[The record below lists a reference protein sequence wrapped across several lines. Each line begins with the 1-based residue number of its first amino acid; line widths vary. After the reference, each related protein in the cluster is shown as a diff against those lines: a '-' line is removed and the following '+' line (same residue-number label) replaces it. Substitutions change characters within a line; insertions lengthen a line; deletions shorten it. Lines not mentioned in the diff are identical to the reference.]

1 MENLPPN
8 DLTPTSSPTDE
19 AVQPNTIAPQRRRR
33 RRRTRPTERLTDTDR
48 REPDGTE
55 RIDQDKGP
63 GELEGSPASW
73 AALCA
78 AVIVIIVLLFA
89 GGTSNLGRA
98 VAAIV
103 VGTFMI
109 VSPIQRRLPPFM
121 SICLM
126 AILTVPL
133 IGLLPAEWLGPLP
146 AWRSALVE
154 NWSIE
159 LPSTISPQSRCTLE
173 SWLILVIGLGWL
185 WSCVARNY
193 STADRRGMLRI
204 IAVGGVIVCGLTLV
218 QRMGLIS
225 IPIWP
230 ETDPKLISVIGPFPN
245 RNIIS
250 SLAALIAVLCAASA
264 YDSYRQRL
272 RTWFLFGIAIIVPS
286 AIIVSNTSRGGMIL
300 LVLGLVGWLSTA
312 SMRRG
317 FFKKVALSSSVILA
331 VATVL
336 LSYSGTL
343 SERMRK
349 EKSTLGFADNNR
361 IEVYQHTFAL
371 IASNPW
377 LGVGLGNFPE
387 VFTVVNAEDQP
398 YVQTTHP
405 ESDWWWLVAEGGLL
419 LGIPFAL
426 VLFWLGTS
434 TGPWTGGPEDSRR
447 RRQDRRLRNAAGLCL
462 FLGIAHGVVDIPNH
476 NLGYGLLSCL
486 FAGIAVRPRA
496 LSTPAGPILRTTC
509 RIAGLAILVTGIG
522 WAEMAMDRPV
532 IPGKTSAV
540 MLQGNAKTLANSS
553 RELEALKVASDAIKE
568 APLLGMNYFLRA
580 QILLR
585 LGHPSAE
592 AMADFAKARALY
604 PHYVYICMDEAEAW
618 LRHDPSMAVI
628 PWRQAL
634 IRDPQ
639 VASMDSSPFHQML
652 NAAAPYPALEAE
664 LWSLATTPGLK
675 LIYLL
680 HASAGPQWEKA
691 LSALLLQQPKLDGLE
706 PIERSRLFQ
715 AWWQRGDRD
724 QFLAALE
731 QNSAWQKD
739 AWQLLAAEYASR
751 SRFKEAWA
759 VIAKFAVRPQLPTV
773 SPTVDVEALERTAL
787 FNPTDPVRQIDLFF
801 AQRATQRYVEARRT
815 LEKTLG
821 MPNAPEYLKL
831 ELADLYALQDDY
843 RRAWEIAREYL
854 KLP

>member
-1 MENLPPN
+1 MEDSPPN
-8 DLTPTSSPTDE
+8 DLTPTSTPDE
-19 AVQPNTIAPQRRRR
+19 QASQPDPIADQRRRR
-33 RRRTRPTERLTDTDR
+33 RQRNRQGKRHSHSS
-48 REPDGTE
+48 G
-55 RIDQDKGP
+55 GP
-63 GELEGSPASW
+63 EVDADDSNGNFGEIENSTPSW
-73 AALCA
+73 TALCA

-98 VAAIV
+98 IAGIT
-103 VGTFMI
+103 VGVFMI
-109 VSPIQRRLPPFM
+109 VAPIQRRLPLLTI
-121 SICLM
+121 ICLM
-126 AILTVPL
+126 AMLTVPL

-185 WSCVARNY
+185 WSCLSRNY
-193 STADRRGMLRI
+193 SAADRRGMLRV
-204 IAVGGVIVCGLTLV
+204 IAVGGVVICSLTLA
-218 QRMGLIS
+218 QRFNFIT

-230 ETDPKLISVIGPFPN
+230 NSGANQSSVFGPFPN

-634 IRDPQ
+634 VRAPQ
-639 VASMDSSPFHQML
+639 IPTTEWGIYDQML

-715 AWWQRGDRD
+715 AWRQRGDRD
-724 QFLAALE
+724 QLLAALE
-731 QNSAWQKD
+731 QNSVWKQD